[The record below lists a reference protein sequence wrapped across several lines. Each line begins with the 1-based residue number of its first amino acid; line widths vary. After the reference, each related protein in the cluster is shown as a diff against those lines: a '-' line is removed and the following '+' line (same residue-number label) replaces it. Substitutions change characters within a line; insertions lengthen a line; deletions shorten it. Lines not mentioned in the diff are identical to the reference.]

1 MANYY
6 INAFYAPTTTSTV
19 TVFSCPANSR
29 AIIQNIQIANTAG
42 SKNVTVTVNQASTS
56 TNFLIAYA
64 SITGPTTCNLAEGPI
79 ILQES
84 DTIGIASSNVSYITG
99 TISQSLTTPSVNAE
113 ENGCALQNTLR
124 DTLTI
129 INQQLNPPICAN
141 LNSGVTPL
149 VVEFNKIGA
158 LLSS

>member
-6 INAFYAPTTTSTV
+6 RNAFYAPTTTNTV
-19 TVFSCPANSR
+19 TVYSCPANSR
-29 AIIQNIQIANTAG
+29 AVIQNIQVANTSG

-56 TNFLIAYA
+56 TNFTIAYA

-99 TISQSLTTPSVNAE
+99 TISILEMNRDDQ
-113 ENGCALQNTLR
+113 NG
-124 DTLTI
+124 
-129 INQQLNPPICAN
+129 
-141 LNSGVTPL
+141 
-149 VVEFNKIGA
+149 
-158 LLSS
+158 